1 MQHITDVTEG
11 KGRGWGGLCAMK
23 WYNISLMLRKER
35 GEEGRV
41 VCDEMACG
49 RDEQ

>member
-1 MQHITDVTEG
+1 
-11 KGRGWGGLCAMK
+11 MK

-35 GEEGRV
+35 EGRV

-49 RDEQ
+49 HDEQ

>member
-1 MQHITDVTEG
+1 M
-11 KGRGWGGLCAMK
+11 GGLCAMK

-35 GEEGRV
+35 GGEGRGGEGRV

-49 RDEQ
+49 HDEQ

>member
-1 MQHITDVTEG
+1 
-11 KGRGWGGLCAMK
+11 MK

-35 GEEGRV
+35 REEGRV

>member
-1 MQHITDVTEG
+1 MQHITERAGD
-11 KGRGWGGLCAMK
+11 GGLCAMK

-35 GEEGRV
+35 GEEGKV

>member
-1 MQHITDVTEG
+1 M
-11 KGRGWGGLCAMK
+11 GGLCAMK